1 MLHLFEPESLEGKVD
16 RPTIQIFKMFAQTM
30 LNRIYVGQLRY
41 GSPDRKKR
49 YASRLYK
56 EVEAYRSTGNA
67 EHLLNI
73 TNYCVLEWIAPEHK
87 LHHFDATV
95 ESVTRKEKE

>member
-1 MLHLFEPESLEGKVD
+1 MVHLFEPESLEGRIHRSK
-16 RPTIQIFKMFAQTM
+16 IQIFKMFAQTM
-30 LNRIYVGQLRY
+30 LNRMYVGDLRY
-41 GSPDRKKR
+41 GSPDRKQK

-56 EVEAYRSTGNA
+56 EVEAYKSTGNA

-73 TNYCVLEWIAPEHK
+73 ANYCVLEWIAPEHK

-95 ESVTRKEKE
+95 ESVTRTET